1 MTIFTKNIRSSR
13 SGIALVN
20 FCFLLFFFYSCTST
34 KSVTYFQGGTQ
45 LDTAR
50 YSTLQPVTPSQSAIE
65 KGDILAIVVTSLSEE
80 SNELINFP
88 NVHPLNLTIFPGATT
103 QGQQPL
109 GYMVDDA
116 GNVNVPL
123 VGNVKLVGLTIKD
136 ANKLLVEK
144 LGKYLTNPSVTVR
157 QLNYKVTV
165 LGEVNRP
172 GIFSLLDNKT
182 TLPDLLGMAGDLT
195 VYGRR
200 DNVMLIRMNGAKR
213 EVIRLDLTSRSVL
226 NSPYFFVQNN
236 DVVYIEPRSGKLTA
250 ADRTVQLL
258 PIYLGIT
265 STLLFLANILLR

>member
-1 MTIFTKNIRSSR
+1 MTTFTDKLNSNKIW
-13 SGIALVN
+13 IALIN
-20 FCFLLFFFYSCTST
+20 FGFLMIFFSACTST
-34 KSVTYFQGGTQ
+34 KSVTYFQGGRKV
-45 LDTAR
+45 DTAS
-50 YSTLQPVTPSQSAIE
+50 YSTLEPVTPLQSIIE

-109 GYMVDDA
+109 GYMVDEA
-116 GNVNVPL
+116 GNVNLPL
-123 VGNVKLVGLTIKD
+123 AGNVKLVGLSIKD

-200 DNVMLIRMNGAKR
+200 DNVMLIRMTGSKR
-213 EVIRLDLTSRSVL
+213 EVIRLDLTSRNVL
-226 NSPYFFVQNN
+226 NSPYYFVQNN
-236 DVVYIEPRSGKLTA
+236 DVVYIEPRSGKLTS

-265 STLLFLANILLR
+265 STLLFLANILFK

>member
-1 MTIFTKNIRSSR
+1 MSI
-13 SGIALVN
+13 
-20 FCFLLFFFYSCTST
+20 
-34 KSVTYFQGGTQ
+34 
-45 LDTAR
+45 
-50 YSTLQPVTPSQSAIE
+50 IE

-109 GYMVDDA
+109 GYMVDEA

-123 VGNVKLVGLTIKD
+123 VGNVKLIGLSIKD

-200 DNVMLIRMNGAKR
+200 DNVMLIRMTGSKR
-213 EVIRLDLTSRSVL
+213 EVIRLNLTDRNVL
-226 NSPYFFVQNN
+226 NSPYYFVQNN

-265 STLLFLANILLR
+265 STLLFLANILFK